1 MSIAFFVFVR
11 LLSTIIIMTILKDCS
26 AYFSIILILSTKIRK
41 EVILMSLTA
50 ILYIA
55 NMFIWFI
62 AYVILGIFLYLA
74 LTNSKLQALAKQGN
88 FNNLL
93 RWTKLMAY
101 LFVLSGVV
109 SSSFTSNDLAE
120 MFFSPLNTVFGIVS
134 MILVII
140 IINKIKKRKKP
151 KQQN

>member
-1 MSIAFFVFVR
+1 MLFCICSFVIDYDYLENLER
-11 LLSTIIIMTILKDCS
+11 LLGLFFT
-26 AYFSIILILSTKIRK
+26 ILILSTKIRK

-62 AYVILGIFLYLA
+62 AYVILGVFLYLA
-74 LTNSKLQALAKQGN
+74 LTNPKLQALAKQYN

-109 SSSFTSNDLAE
+109 SSSFTSNDLAN
-120 MFFSPLNTVFGIVS
+120 MFFSPLNTVFGITS

-140 IINKIKKRKKP
+140 MINKIKKRKKP

>member
-1 MSIAFFVFVR
+1 
-11 LLSTIIIMTILKDCS
+11 
-26 AYFSIILILSTKIRK
+26 
-41 EVILMSLTA
+41 MSLTA

-62 AYVILGIFLYLA
+62 AYVILGVFLYLA
-74 LTNSKLQALAKQGN
+74 FTNPKLQALAKQGN

-140 IINKIKKRKKP
+140 IINKIKKRKKT

>member
-1 MSIAFFVFVR
+1 
-11 LLSTIIIMTILKDCS
+11 
-26 AYFSIILILSTKIRK
+26 
-41 EVILMSLTA
+41 MSLTA

-74 LTNSKLQALAKQGN
+74 LTNPKLQVLAKQYN

-120 MFFSPLNTVFGIVS
+120 MFFSPLNTVFGITS